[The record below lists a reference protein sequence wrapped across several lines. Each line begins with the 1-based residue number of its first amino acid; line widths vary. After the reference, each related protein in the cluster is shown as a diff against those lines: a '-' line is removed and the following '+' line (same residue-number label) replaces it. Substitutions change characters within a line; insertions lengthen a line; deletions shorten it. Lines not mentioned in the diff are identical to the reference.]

1 MDVALILIF
10 VLVVAAAAIGF
21 AFWAARRVREA
32 VADKA
37 EAKAEDGFSWLG
49 HFHSVWWII
58 GAAAGALKY
67 VYRAW
72 KVAPAGSAERVGW
85 GALLALVTAF
95 GLFVLIKVIDRRLNP
110 PQEVDGGLA
119 RDEGREQTTAYTQL
133 TRE

>member
-1 MDVALILIF
+1 M
-10 VLVVAAAAIGF
+10 
-21 AFWAARRVREA
+21 
-32 VADKA
+32 
-37 EAKAEDGFSWLG
+37 
-49 HFHSVWWII
+49 
-58 GAAAGALKY
+58 AGALPQRL
-67 VYRAW
+67 VDNRR
-72 KVAPAGSAERVGW
+72 GSGSPEAERVGW